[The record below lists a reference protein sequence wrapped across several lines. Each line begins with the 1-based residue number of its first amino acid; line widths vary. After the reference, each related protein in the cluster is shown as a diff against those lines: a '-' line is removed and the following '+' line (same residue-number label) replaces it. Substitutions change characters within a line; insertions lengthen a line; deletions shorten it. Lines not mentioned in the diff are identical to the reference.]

1 MDPNFRDFD
10 QNVKVVD
17 QNIRGFDPT
26 VMPALAFLKSPSP
39 QNPYKKAQKWQRW
52 RAYRTQVV
60 KFNAF
65 HILFYRKFMRFEKMS
80 WKKLNSNIFG

>member
-10 QNVKVVD
+10 QNVRVVD
-17 QNIRGFDPT
+17 QNIRDFDPT

-52 RAYRTQVV
+52 RAYR
-60 KFNAF
+60 
-65 HILFYRKFMRFEKMS
+65 IRKWLNLMHFIFCFIANLMRF
-80 WKKLNSNIFG
+80 KKCHGRS